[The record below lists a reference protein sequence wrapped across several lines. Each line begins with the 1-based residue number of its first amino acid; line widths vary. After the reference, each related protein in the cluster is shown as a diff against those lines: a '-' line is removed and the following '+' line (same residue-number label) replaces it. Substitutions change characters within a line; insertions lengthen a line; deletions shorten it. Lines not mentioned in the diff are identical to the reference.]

1 MKEPLSQ
8 EWMADGDAQK
18 MRETKSADR
27 AENSKEDDIKRIKG
41 EVWIII
47 GHIGITEQVEEK
59 RNTD

>member
-1 MKEPLSQ
+1 
-8 EWMADGDAQK
+8 MADGDAQK